1 MVWKFLSQN
10 NFSGFFVS
18 FVDWQ
23 TANCQ
28 SMNLPAIVCN
38 QVWWRQLSNFL
49 IKRSFWW
56 KTPLPILHV
65 KLSPAMM
72 TKPSLNN
79 VKHKCWDIHG
89 ITDKIDYI
97 DFDFLKRKNLR
108 GLKLNFLLNYFD
120 HWFAKNLLTKFK
132 SYKNGNF
139 FR

>member
-1 MVWKFLSQN
+1 
-10 NFSGFFVS
+10 
-18 FVDWQ
+18 
-23 TANCQ
+23 
-28 SMNLPAIVCN
+28 
-38 QVWWRQLSNFL
+38 
-49 IKRSFWW
+49 
-56 KTPLPILHV
+56 
-65 KLSPAMM
+65 MM

-132 SYKNGNF
+132 SYKNENV